1 MILAIKLNLISVQCN
16 ITAAFIHGRV
26 TETIY
31 VHQPRGFNCVKGD
44 EVLRLKQTLYG
55 LKQSP
60 RYFFHYLTERLIK
73 QGISKSLI
81 VIIYVDDI
89 LIHGKSDA
97 EIVDLID
104 RLKRDNIA
112 LHKEGTTEGYLGVDI
127 QWDGNQ
133 ITLLQEGLTK
143 RIITA
148 LGLESKYSTSVNTPA
163 DAVALGQDV
172 GGKEASGSINYSSG
186 VGMLLYL
193 GHSQPDISFATH
205 QCAQYNH
212 SPKQSYVDALKR
224 IGRYLKGTLKNG
236 LILNP
241 SDTFQVDCY
250 PDADFAGL
258 WTRDDKHD
266 PHCVCSCTGYV
277 ICLANFPVLLKS
289 KLQTKIALSRME
301 AEYVALS
308 TSCRDL
314 FPLINITKELST
326 AFPPLAG
333 EYQHAY
339 KDPRR

>member
-1 MILAIKLNLISVQCN
+1 MN
-16 ITAAFIHGRV
+16 
-26 TETIY
+26 
-31 VHQPRGFNCVKGD
+31 
-44 EVLRLKQTLYG
+44 
-55 LKQSP
+55 
-60 RYFFHYLTERLIK
+60 
-73 QGISKSLI
+73 
-81 VIIYVDDI
+81 
-89 LIHGKSDA
+89 
-97 EIVDLID
+97 
-104 RLKRDNIA
+104 
-112 LHKEGTTEGYLGVDI
+112 
-127 QWDGNQ
+127 
-133 ITLLQEGLTK
+133 
-143 RIITA
+143 
-148 LGLESKYSTSVNTPA
+148 
-163 DAVALGQDV
+163 
-172 GGKEASGSINYSSG
+172 
-186 VGMLLYL
+186 
-193 GHSQPDISFATH
+193 
-205 QCAQYNH
+205 
-212 SPKQSYVDALKR
+212 SPKQSYLDALKR

-308 TSCRDL
+308 TSCRNL

-339 KDPRR
+339 KYPRR